1 MLFKEVVINYRV
13 LRLKLELYDL
23 LWQLTESTMDIVADY
38 MLETTVILLTNPQ
51 DFNSS
56 KHTVAEGRMLMTHAT
71 ILLSPIVLQILCLI

>member
-1 MLFKEVVINYRV
+1 
-13 LRLKLELYDL
+13 
-23 LWQLTESTMDIVADY
+23 MDIVADY